1 MKMVL
6 NTVRMVDHDQA
17 REFTFGDSKSLK
29 ENLGIGYI
37 NPNDFEKLGLVKS
50 LRIQLSNNFG
60 QIIIEQEQDENVPEG
75 TIIMP
80 ISIWSNQ
87 VTGVEEGEILY
98 KNIEVEVEATRDPV
112 PEYNDLISKIK
123 QE

>member
-1 MKMVL
+1 ML
-6 NTVRMVDHDQA
+6 LLLLS
-17 REFTFGDSKSLK
+17 TFL
-29 ENLGIGYI
+29 L
-37 NPNDFEKLGLVKS
+37 LL
-50 LRIQLSNNFG
+50 LNNFG

-87 VTGVEEGEILY
+87 VTGVEKGEILY

>member
-1 MKMVL
+1 MKMIL

-17 REFTFGDSKSLK
+17 REHTFGDSQTLK

-50 LRIQLSNNFG
+50 LRIELSNNYG
-60 QIIIEQEQDENVPEG
+60 QVIIEQEQNENVPEG
-75 TIIMP
+75 TILVP
-80 ISIWSNQ
+80 VSIWSNQ

-98 KNIEVEVEATRDPV
+98 KNIEVDVEPSRDPV
-112 PEYNDLISKIK
+112 LEYNDLISKIK
-123 QE
+123 NQ